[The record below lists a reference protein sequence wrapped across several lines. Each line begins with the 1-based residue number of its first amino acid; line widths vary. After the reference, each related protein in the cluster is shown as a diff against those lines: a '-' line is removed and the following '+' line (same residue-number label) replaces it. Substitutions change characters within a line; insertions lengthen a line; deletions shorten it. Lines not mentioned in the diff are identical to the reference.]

1 MSTQIRRLDE
11 LNEPIIRRKAL
22 SARNEGSMMTVIDAG
37 EYGLLVTDEPEAH
50 GGSGEG
56 PSPLQ
61 TVVGALC
68 GCEAVTFSRTAA
80 ELGFAYR
87 GIEFEA
93 EYTIDIRGRMGHPE
107 VRPHFQTVR
116 VQALVDSDEPEQRL
130 AAVVAETERRCPVF
144 NLLRDAGVRLDMH
157 WVRAPRDT
165 ARDPGA
171 AR

>member
-68 GCEAVTFSRTAA
+68 GCEAVTFNRTAA

-107 VRPHFQTVR
+107 VR
-116 VQALVDSDEPEQRL
+116 
-130 AAVVAETERRCPVF
+130 
-144 NLLRDAGVRLDMH
+144 
-157 WVRAPRDT
+157 
-165 ARDPGA
+165 
-171 AR
+171 

>member
-1 MSTQIRRLDE
+1 MSTEIGSERDSS
-11 LNEPIIRRKAL
+11 EPLIRRKAL
-22 SARNEGSMMTVIDAG
+22 TARNEGGMLTLIDAG

-68 GCEAVTFSRTAA
+68 GCEAVTFNRAAA
-80 ELGFAYR
+80 ELGFVYG

-93 EYTIDIRGRMGHPE
+93 EYTIDIRCRLGNRD

-116 VQALVDSDEPEQRL
+116 VQAVVATDEPEERL
-130 AAVVAETERRCPVF
+130 RAVVEETEARCPVY
-144 NLLRDAGVRLDMH
+144 NLLRDAGVKLDMY
-157 WVRAPRDT
+157 WL
-165 ARDPGA
+165 ARPG
-171 AR
+171 R

>member
-1 MSTQIRRLDE
+1 MTQGGEQVSTQIGSERDAS
-11 LNEPIIRRKAL
+11 EPLIRRKAL
-22 SARNEGSMMTVIDAG
+22 SAHSDGGMMTVIDSG

-68 GCEAVTFSRTAA
+68 GCEAVTFNRTAA
-80 ELGFAYR
+80 ELGFVYG

-93 EYTIDIRGRMGHPE
+93 EYTIDIRGRLGNRE

-116 VQALVDSDEPEQRL
+116 VQAVVHTYEPEERL
-130 AAVVAETERRCPVF
+130 RAVVEETEARCPVY
-144 NLLRDAGVRLDMH
+144 NLLRDADVKLAMH
-157 WVRAPRDT
+157 WL
-165 ARDPGA
+165 ARP
-171 AR
+171 